1 VGLRPAARRHPRPDR
16 RPDLG
21 HHPRAAACGLVVL
34 ADKGY
39 IGAGEHVHTPYR
51 GRHKPGSQKAANRA
65 PSSDPPANGPTP
77 S

>member
-1 VGLRPAARRHPRPDR
+1 M
-16 RPDLG
+16 
-21 HHPRAAACGLVVL
+21 L

-51 GRHKPGSQKAANRA
+51 GRNKPASQKATNRA
-65 PSSDPPANGPTP
+65 PSYDPPANGPTP